1 MAALIAPRPTASVTN
16 VAFNAY
22 NNGVYEV
29 VLTLALS
36 NVTKY
41 FGLSKA
47 VGFNSPVTGTVSMDM
62 SQLTVLSTC
71 YADSKF
77 SFAVDVSNSPVGYLS
92 NPQSV
97 EIASITALSAPIGA
111 TQNPSSNG
119 PIQELL
125 GGGDPVRYVNPAST
139 VAYIDPSAVD
149 IFGTVY
155 LSRVYAKDLSAL
167 EIASSGKVS
176 LSPNDTHSIDV
187 YTSQGCDSTGAVNAT
202 TSVIESVKDS
212 MLLTTQDGAA
222 ALFLD
227 SKTSSAELSAMADIH
242 IAASSNIYLSAQNL
256 IINVSSMT
264 TSYAF
269 AVAPTGELQ
278 LQQKVSQVN
287 GTTDT
292 RVVARFGVRTPTA
305 QTASNVMAI
314 L

>member
-29 VLTLALS
+29 SLTLALS

-62 SQLTVLSTC
+62 SQLTVSSTC

-111 TQNPSSNG
+111 TQNPSSKG
-119 PIQELL
+119 PIQDML
-125 GGGDPVRYVNPAST
+125 GGGPVRYSNPTST
-139 VAYIDPSAVD
+139 IAYIDPSAVD

-278 LQQKVSQVN
+278 LQQKVSQVD

-292 RVVARFGVRTPTA
+292 RVVARFGVRTPTT